1 LEEDLD
7 EEEEDLI
14 DMEDILCS
22 IKREQEMEDFHLGEV
37 EKVLFMVEDI
47 YHTTIFTEEEIVGIK
62 VVIIMDEEIFK
73 KQHKEETQ
81 IRQEEDSQILTVIK
95 EEITIMFI
103 GMIVGIIK

>member
-1 LEEDLD
+1 MEEDLD